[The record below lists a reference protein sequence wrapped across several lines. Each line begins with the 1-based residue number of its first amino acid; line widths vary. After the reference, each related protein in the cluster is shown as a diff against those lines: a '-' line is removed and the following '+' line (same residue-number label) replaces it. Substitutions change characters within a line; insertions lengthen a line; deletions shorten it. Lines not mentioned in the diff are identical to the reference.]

1 MNTRNRKKLEEHF
14 KMRHKN
20 VAKFLNRVTHHFRN
34 DVTESIRNKGYKN
47 LRMGHASLL
56 YNIGLDGINVNQ
68 LAKRAFMTKQAMS
81 KLVKELMHEGYIES
95 QQHETDKRSF
105 NVFITDKG
113 ANLMFEMDKCVQD
126 IQQRYIEILGERNFK
141 IMIDSLGK
149 ILDDYQKE
157 I

>member
-1 MNTRNRKKLEEHF
+1 MNARNRKKLEEHYAV
-14 KMRHKN
+14 RHKN

-34 DVTESIRNKGYKN
+34 EATESMRSKGFAQ

-56 YNIGLDGINVNQ
+56 YNIGLEGINVNQ

-81 KLVKELMHEGYIES
+81 KLVQELLNEGYIKTQE
-95 QQHETDKRSF
+95 HETDKRSF

-113 ANLMFEMDKCVQD
+113 ASLMFEMDKCVMA
-126 IQQRYIEILGERNFK
+126 IQQRYISIVGERNFK
-141 IMIDSLGK
+141 IMLDSLGK

-157 I
+157 